1 MLSFFFSKKFALVK
15 MKKNV
20 ECLVG
25 TKIGVR
31 VLLVADF
38 LQEKFLARTIS
49 PEEASAGGGVKR

>member
-1 MLSFFFSKKFALVK
+1 